1 MTKKERSST
10 KMSKS
15 DSFNEIQ
22 SGREHLE
29 LLSNSKA
36 LKSYERS
43 ESQKKSSSIDNFLVK
58 LYLSF

>member
-1 MTKKERSST
+1 MTKKESSST
-10 KMSKS
+10 KMSVS
-15 DSFNEIQ
+15 ERFNGVQ
-22 SGREHLE
+22 LGQEHLQ
-29 LLSNSKA
+29 LLSKSKA